1 MTTDIVD
8 LRAFYLSPL
17 GHATRRLLRQ
27 KLLQLWPDLRGMN
40 LLALGFAT
48 PVLRPWLGQ
57 TDGVFALMP
66 AAQGVVYWP
75 KEGPNRTALA
85 DPLDLPLPDNSIDRV
100 LLLHAMESA
109 EDSSALLREVWRVLK
124 SGGRMIAVVPNRRGI
139 WAMSDATPF
148 GAGQPFSPSQLKDI
162 LRDNNFLPEGVS
174 RALYLP
180 PWQGPLWQKL
190 GGFTERWGAAI
201 APTMGGV
208 LLAEASKQLY
218 APVNPARV
226 RQKGLRLQLP
236 IMPQPGPSGMI
247 APDLKDRIS

>member
-27 KLLQLWPDLRGMN
+27 KLRQIWPDLHGMH

-48 PVLRPWLGQ
+48 PVLRPWLEQ
-57 TDGVFALMP
+57 TNRIFALMP

-85 DPLDLPLPDNSIDRV
+85 DTLSLPLPDNSIDRV
-100 LLLHAMESA
+100 LLLHVMESA
-109 EDSSALLREVWRVLK
+109 TDSSALLREVWRVLK
-124 SGGRMIAVVPNRRGI
+124 SGGRMITVVPNRRGI

-162 LRDNNFLPEGVS
+162 LRDNSFLPEGVT

-180 PWQGPLWQKL
+180 PWQGALWQKL
-190 GGFTERWGAAI
+190 GGFTERWGAALV
-201 APTMGGV
+201 PTMGGV

-218 APVNPARV
+218 APVNRARIH
-226 RQKGLRLQLP
+226 QKSLNLRLP
-236 IMPQPGPSGMI
+236 IMPQPGS
-247 APDLKDRIS
+247 ST